1 MWVTFL
7 SAGTWKGE
15 NKGKLSS
22 LVKVKVD
29 QSCPTLFDPVGTLS
43 LSQGIIPT
51 KGSNPGLPHCGQIL
65 SAEPQGKPKNIG
77 VVAYPFSRGLSQPRN
92 WIRVSCIAGRFF
104 CQLSYQGSPLISGKA
119 CSSKICTSDYV
130 KRSEQKNIL
139 KAATEC
145 QRITM
150 IIFFTIWYT
159 KAL

>member
-1 MWVTFL
+1 MWITFL

-51 KGSNPGLPHCGQIL
+51 KGLNPGLPHCGQFFQLSPKGNQEHWSGSLSLLQGIVPTQESNQALLYCRQIL
-65 SAEPQGKPKNIG
+65 
-77 VVAYPFSRGLSQPRN
+77 
-92 WIRVSCIAGRFF
+92 

-119 CSSKICTSDYV
+119 CSSKICRSDYV
-130 KRSEQKNIL
+130 KCSEQKYIL